1 MRKAGIVLLAFLLAF
16 YTFNSEEIY
25 KKDIRNRLVIQGI
38 GIDIEKDGK
47 YSVTIQAIDT
57 NAQSATSSDGASQPP
72 LKTYQMKGDTI
83 YTAIKSVTE
92 TEGKIPL
99 YSQNR
104 IIILGKSITEENM
117 ADVID
122 FFVRDVEN
130 SSTVYIAAAED
141 SASEILQAKNGEE
154 YISARSI
161 EMGIGSY
168 EYDARIFNMQLYD
181 LINRYNSSTRDFAM
195 PLLSV
200 KEKDKEKS
208 VEISGTALFNSTK
221 YREKISKD
229 QTVFLNILYDSV
241 NNTALSYDYD
251 NDKKVSLNI
260 VDSKT
265 ERKVTMKNGQ
275 PVFKIKVKMQADI
288 SEVSGGVSSAME
300 IEDIDKIK
308 TAGEEYVENETK
320 KLLNSLYNEY
330 NSDSVGLVRL
340 LYICEKDFFKENEK
354 NLDSIL
360 QNSKY
365 EVEVDLKIRRIGHE
379 FIMG

>member
-1 MRKAGIVLLAFLLAF
+1 MRKAGIVLLSFLLAF

-38 GIDIEKDGK
+38 GIDIEDDGN

-57 NAQSATSSDGASQPP
+57 NAQAATSSDGASQPP
-72 LKTYQMKGDTI
+72 LKAYQVKGDTI

-130 SSTVYIAAAED
+130 SSSVYVAAAENT
-141 SASEILQAKNGEE
+141 AGEILNAKNGEE

-161 EMGIGSY
+161 ETGISSY

-181 LINRYNSSTRDFAM
+181 LINRYNSSTKDFAM
-195 PLLSV
+195 PLLSL
-200 KEKDKEKS
+200 KEKENEKS

-229 QTVFLNILYDSV
+229 QTVFLNILYNKV
-241 NNTALSYDYD
+241 NNTALSYDYED
-251 NDKKVSLNI
+251 DKKVSLN
-260 VDSKT
+260 VVNSKT
-265 ERKVTMKNGQ
+265 ERKVTIKNGK

-288 SEVSGGVSSAME
+288 SEISGGVSSQVGIRD
-300 IEDIDKIK
+300 IESIK
-308 TAGEEYVENETK
+308 TAGEKHIEKETK

-330 NSDSVGLVRL
+330 NSDSAGLARL
-340 LYICEKDFFKENEK
+340 IYICEKDFFKNNEK
-354 NLDSIL
+354 NLDSVL
-360 QNSKY
+360 QNSIY
-365 EVEVDLKIRRIGHE
+365 EVEVDLKIRRMGHE
-379 FIMG
+379 FIT

>member
-1 MRKAGIVLLAFLLAF
+1 MRNAGIVLLSFLLAF

-38 GIDIEKDGK
+38 GIDIVESGE

-57 NAQSATSSDGASQPP
+57 NNQSSASSDSASQPP
-72 LKTYQMKGDTI
+72 IKVYEVKGDTI
-83 YTAIKSVTE
+83 YTAIKGVTE
-92 TEGKIPL
+92 IEGKIPL

-130 SSTVYIAAAED
+130 SSSVYVAAAEKT
-141 SASEILQAKNGEE
+141 AGEILNAKNGKE
-154 YISARSI
+154 YITAGSI
-161 EMGIGSY
+161 ETGISAY

-181 LINRYNSSTRDFAM
+181 LINRYNSSTKDFAM

-200 KEKDKEKS
+200 KEENGEKS

-229 QTVFLNILYDSV
+229 KTAFLNILYDKV
-241 NNTALSYDYD
+241 NNTALAYDYED
-251 NDKKVSLNI
+251 NKKVSLNI
-260 VDSKT
+260 VNSKT
-265 ERKVTMKNGQ
+265 ERNLTLKNGV
-275 PVFKIKVKMQADI
+275 PHFKIKVKMQADI
-288 SEVSGGVSSAME
+288 SEISGGVSTKTE
-300 IEDIDKIK
+300 TQDIERIK
-308 TAGEEYVENETK
+308 SAGEKYIENETK

-330 NSDSVGLVRL
+330 NSDSVGLARL
-340 LYICEKDFFKENEK
+340 IYINEKDFFKRNEK
-354 NLDSIL
+354 NLDSVL
-360 QNSKY
+360 QNSVY
-365 EVEVDLKIRRIGHE
+365 EVEVDLEVRRMGHE
-379 FIMG
+379 FIQE

>member
-1 MRKAGIVLLAFLLAF
+1 MRKAGIVLLSFLLAF

-38 GIDIEKDGK
+38 GIDIEDDGK

-57 NAQSATSSDGASQPP
+57 NAQAATSSDGASQPP
-72 LKTYQMKGDTI
+72 LKAYQVKGDTI

-130 SSTVYIAAAED
+130 SSSVYVAAAEKT
-141 SASEILQAKNGEE
+141 AGEILNAKNGEE

-161 EMGIGSY
+161 ETGISSY

-181 LINRYNSSTRDFAM
+181 LINRYNSSTKDFAM
-195 PLLSV
+195 PLLSL
-200 KEKDKEKS
+200 KEKENEKS

-229 QTVFLNILYDSV
+229 QTVFLNILYDKV
-241 NNTALSYDYD
+241 NNTALSYDYE

-260 VDSKT
+260 VNSKT
-265 ERKVTMKNGQ
+265 ERRVAIQNGK

-288 SEVSGGVSSAME
+288 SEISGGVSSGMKTQD
-300 IEDIDKIK
+300 IEKIK
-308 TAGEEYVENETK
+308 TAGEKYIEKETK

-330 NSDSVGLVRL
+330 NSDSVGFARL
-340 LYICEKDFFKENEK
+340 IYICQQEFFKMNEK
-354 NLDSIL
+354 NLDSVL
-360 QNSKY
+360 QNSIY

-379 FIMG
+379 FIT

>member
-1 MRKAGIVLLAFLLAF
+1 MRNAGIVLLSFLLAF

-38 GIDIEKDGK
+38 GIDIVESGE

-57 NAQSATSSDGASQPP
+57 NNQSSASSDSASQPP
-72 LKTYQMKGDTI
+72 IKVYEVKGDTI
-83 YTAIKSVTE
+83 YTAIKGVTE
-92 TEGKIPL
+92 IEGKIPL

-130 SSTVYIAAAED
+130 SSSVYIAAAEKT
-141 SASEILQAKNGEE
+141 AGEILNAKNGEE
-154 YISARSI
+154 YISAGSI
-161 EMGIGSY
+161 ETGISAY

-181 LINRYNSSTRDFAM
+181 LINRYNSSTKDFAM

-200 KEKDKEKS
+200 KEENGEKS

-229 QTVFLNILYDSV
+229 KTAFLNILYDKV
-241 NNTALSYDYD
+241 NNTALAYDYED
-251 NDKKVSLNI
+251 NKKVSLNI
-260 VDSKT
+260 VNSKT
-265 ERKVTMKNGQ
+265 ERNLTLKNGV
-275 PVFKIKVKMQADI
+275 PHFKIKVKMQADI
-288 SEVSGGVSSAME
+288 SEISGGVSTKTE
-300 IEDIDKIK
+300 TQDIERIK
-308 TAGEEYVENETK
+308 SAGEKYIENETK

-330 NSDSVGLVRL
+330 NSDSVGLARL
-340 LYICEKDFFKENEK
+340 IYINEKDFFKRNEK
-354 NLDSIL
+354 NLDSVL
-360 QNSKY
+360 QNSVY
-365 EVEVDLKIRRIGHE
+365 EVEVDLEVRRMGHE
-379 FIMG
+379 FIQE

>member
-1 MRKAGIVLLAFLLAF
+1 MRKTLIVLLVFLTAF

-38 GIDIEKDGK
+38 GIDVEDDNK

-57 NAQSATSSDGASQPP
+57 NAQSASSSDSASQPP
-72 LKTYQMKGDTI
+72 LKAYKMQGDTI
-83 YTAIKSVTE
+83 YTALKSVTE

-130 SSTVYIAAAED
+130 SSSVYIAAAEKT
-141 SASEILQAKNGEE
+141 AGEILEAKNGEE

-161 EMGIGSY
+161 ETGISSY
-168 EYDARIFNMQLYD
+168 EYDARIFELQLFD
-181 LINRYNSSTRDFAM
+181 LVNRYNSGTKDFAM
-195 PLLSV
+195 PLLSL
-200 KEKDKEKS
+200 KEEKGEKS

-229 QTVFLNILYDSV
+229 ETIFLNILYDKL
-241 NNTALSYDYD
+241 NNTALSYDMDD
-251 NDKKVSLNI
+251 NKKVSLNI

-265 ERKVTMKNGQ
+265 TRTVKIKNGQ
-275 PVFKIKVKMQADI
+275 PVFKIKVKMEADI
-288 SEVSGGVSSAME
+288 SEISGGVSSAMKDKD
-300 IEDIDKIK
+300 IEKI
-308 TAGEEYVENETK
+308 ALLGEKYIEKETK
-320 KLLNSLYNEY
+320 NLIYSLYEEY
-330 NSDSVGLVRL
+330 NSDSVGLGRL
-340 LYICEKDFFKENEK
+340 IYILHKDFYRKNEK
-354 NLDSIL
+354 NLDSVL
-360 QNSKY
+360 QNSIY
-365 EVEVDLKIRRIGHE
+365 EVEMDLKIRRIGHE

>member
-16 YTFNSEEIY
+16 YTFNSNEIY

-38 GIDIEKDGK
+38 GIDVEKSGE

-72 LKTYQMKGDTI
+72 LKTYEVKGDTI

-92 TEGKIPL
+92 NEGKVPL

-130 SSTVYIAAAED
+130 GSSVYIAAAEKT
-141 SASEILQAKNGEE
+141 ASEILQAKNGDE

-161 EMGIGSY
+161 ETGISSY

-181 LINRYNSSTRDFAM
+181 LINRYNSSTKDFAM
-195 PLLSV
+195 PLLSL
-200 KEKDKEKS
+200 KEKDGEKS

-229 QTVFLNILYDSV
+229 ETVFFNILYDRVS
-241 NNTALSYDYD
+241 NTALAYDYD
-251 NDKKVSLNI
+251 DNKKVSLNI

-265 ERKVTMKNGQ
+265 VRKVTMENGQ

-288 SEVSGGVSSAME
+288 SEISGGVSSVMETQE
-300 IEDIDKIK
+300 IERIK
-308 TAGEEYVENETK
+308 LTGEKYIEKETK
-320 KLLNSLYNEY
+320 RMIYTLYEKY

-340 LYICEKDFFKENEK
+340 LYICEKDFFKKNEK

-360 QNSKY
+360 QNSSY

-379 FIMG
+379 YIL

>member
-1 MRKAGIVLLAFLLAF
+1 MRKALIVLLVFLTAF

-38 GIDIEKDGK
+38 GIDVEDDKK

-57 NAQSATSSDGASQPP
+57 NAQAATSSDSASQPP
-72 LKTYQMKGDTI
+72 LKTYKTKGDTI
-83 YTAIKSVTE
+83 YTALKSVTE

-117 ADVID
+117 SDVID

-130 SSTVYIAAAED
+130 SSSVYIAAAEKT
-141 SASEILQAKNGEE
+141 AGEILEAKNGQE

-161 EMGIGSY
+161 ETGISSY
-168 EYDARIFNMQLYD
+168 EYDARIFELQLFE
-181 LINRYNSSTRDFAM
+181 LINRYNSGTKDFAI
-195 PLLSV
+195 PLLSL
-200 KEKDKEKS
+200 KEEKGEKS

-229 QTVFLNILYDSV
+229 ETVYLNILYDKLK
-241 NNTALSYDYD
+241 NTAFAYDIDD
-251 NDKKVSLNI
+251 NKKVSLNV

-265 ERKVTMKNGQ
+265 TRTVKIKNGQ
-275 PVFKIKVKMQADI
+275 PVFKIKVKMEADI
-288 SEVSGGVSSAME
+288 SEISGGVSSAMKSKD
-300 IEDIDKIK
+300 IEKI
-308 TAGEEYVENETK
+308 ALMGEKYIEKETK
-320 KLLNSLYNEY
+320 NLIYSLYEKY
-330 NSDSVGLVRL
+330 NSDSTGLGRL
-340 LYICEKDFFKENEK
+340 IYICYKDFYKKNEK
-354 NLDSIL
+354 NLDSVL
-360 QNSKY
+360 QNSIY

-379 FIMG
+379 FIMD

>member
-1 MRKAGIVLLAFLLAF
+1 MRKAGIVLLSFLLAF

-38 GIDIEKDGK
+38 GIDIIESGE

-57 NAQSATSSDGASQPP
+57 NNQSSASSDSASQPP
-72 LKTYQMKGDTI
+72 IKVYEVKGDTI
-83 YTAIKSVTE
+83 YTAIKGVTE
-92 TEGKIPL
+92 IEGKIPL

-130 SSTVYIAAAED
+130 SSSVYVAAAEKT
-141 SASEILQAKNGEE
+141 AGEILNAKNGKE
-154 YISARSI
+154 YITAGSI
-161 EMGIGSY
+161 ETGISAY

-181 LINRYNSSTRDFAM
+181 LINRYNSSTKDFAM

-200 KEKDKEKS
+200 KEENGEKS

-229 QTVFLNILYDSV
+229 KTAFLNILYDKV
-241 NNTALSYDYD
+241 NNTALAYDYED
-251 NDKKVSLNI
+251 NKNVSLNI
-260 VDSKT
+260 VNSKT
-265 ERKVTMKNGQ
+265 ERNLTLKNGV
-275 PVFKIKVKMQADI
+275 PHFKIKVKMQADI
-288 SEVSGGVSSAME
+288 LEISGGVSTKTE
-300 IEDIDKIK
+300 TQDIERIK
-308 TAGEEYVENETK
+308 SAGEKYIENETK

-330 NSDSVGLVRL
+330 NSDSVGLARL
-340 LYICEKDFFKENEK
+340 IYINEKDFFKRNEK
-354 NLDSIL
+354 NLDSVL
-360 QNSKY
+360 QNSVY
-365 EVEVDLKIRRIGHE
+365 EVEVDLEVRRMGHE
-379 FIMG
+379 FIQE

>member
-1 MRKAGIVLLAFLLAF
+1 MRKAGIVLLSFLLAF

-38 GIDIEKDGK
+38 GIDIEDNDK

-57 NAQSATSSDGASQPP
+57 NAQAATSSDGASQPP
-72 LKTYQMKGDTI
+72 LKAYQVKGDTI

-130 SSTVYIAAAED
+130 SSSVYIAAAEKT
-141 SASEILQAKNGEE
+141 AGEILQAKNGEE
-154 YISARSI
+154 LISARSI
-161 EMGIGSY
+161 ETGISSY

-181 LINRYNSSTRDFAM
+181 LINRYNSSTKDFAI
-195 PLLSV
+195 PLLSL
-200 KEKDKEKS
+200 KEKDGEKR

-229 QTVFLNILYDSV
+229 QTVFLNILYDRV
-241 NNTALSYDYD
+241 NNTALSYDYE
-251 NDKKVSLNI
+251 NGKKVSLNI
-260 VDSKT
+260 VNSKT
-265 ERKVTMKNGQ
+265 ERKVTIKNGK
-275 PVFKIKVKMQADI
+275 PVFTIKVKMQADI
-288 SEVSGGVSSAME
+288 SEISGGVSAKME
-300 IEDIDKIK
+300 FRDIEKIK
-308 TAGEEYVENETK
+308 LTGEQYIKKGTK
-320 KLLNSLYNEY
+320 KMLNSLYNEY
-330 NSDSVGLVRL
+330 NSDSVGLARL
-340 LYICEKDFFKENEK
+340 IYICHKDFFKMNEK
-354 NLDSIL
+354 NLDSVL
-360 QNSKY
+360 QNSTY
-365 EVEVDLKIRRIGHE
+365 EVEVDLKIRRMGHE
-379 FIMG
+379 FIT

>member
-1 MRKAGIVLLAFLLAF
+1 MRKACIVLLSFLLAF

-38 GIDIEKDGK
+38 GIDVEENGE
-47 YSVTIQAIDT
+47 YSVTVQAIDT

-72 LKTYQMKGDTI
+72 LKVYQVNGDTI

-130 SSTVYIAAAED
+130 SSSVYIAAAEKT
-141 SASEILQAKNGEE
+141 AGEILQAKNGEE

-161 EMGIGSY
+161 ETGISSY

-181 LINRYNSSTRDFAM
+181 LINRYNSSTKDFAI
-195 PLLSV
+195 PLLSL
-200 KEKDKEKS
+200 KEKEDEKS

-229 QTVFLNILYDSV
+229 QTVFLNILYDRV
-241 NNTALSYDYD
+241 NNTALSYDYGA
-251 NDKKVSLNI
+251 DKKVSLNI
-260 VDSKT
+260 VNSKT
-265 ERKVTMKNGQ
+265 ERKVTLKNDK

-288 SEVSGGVSSAME
+288 SEISGGVSSTME
-300 IEDIDKIK
+300 SQDIEKIK
-308 TAGEEYVENETK
+308 SAGEKYVENETK

-330 NSDSVGLVRL
+330 NSDSVGLARL
-340 LYICEKDFFKENEK
+340 LYIGEKDFFKKNEK
-354 NLDSIL
+354 KLDSVL
-360 QNSKY
+360 QDSIY
-365 EVEVDLKIRRIGHE
+365 EVEVDLEIRRMGHE
-379 FIMG
+379 FIT

>member
-1 MRKAGIVLLAFLLAF
+1 MRKTLIVILVFLLAF

-38 GIDIEKDGK
+38 GIDIEDDKK

-72 LKTYQMKGDTI
+72 LKTYKTKGDTI
-83 YTAIKSVTE
+83 YTALKSVTE

-117 ADVID
+117 SDVID

-130 SSTVYIAAAED
+130 SSSVYIAAAEKT
-141 SASEILQAKNGEE
+141 AGEILEAKNGQE

-161 EMGIGSY
+161 ETGISSY
-168 EYDARIFNMQLYD
+168 EYDARIFELQLFD
-181 LINRYNSSTRDFAM
+181 LINRYNSGTKDFAM
-195 PLLSV
+195 PLLSL
-200 KEKDKEKS
+200 KEEKGEKS
-208 VEISGTALFNSTK
+208 VEISGTVLFNSTK

-229 QTVFLNILYDSV
+229 ETVYLNILYDKL
-241 NNTALSYDYD
+241 NNTALAYDIDD
-251 NDKKVSLNI
+251 NKKVSLNI

-265 ERKVTMKNGQ
+265 TRKVTIKNGQ
-275 PVFKIKVKMQADI
+275 PVFKIKVKMEADI
-288 SEVSGGVSSAME
+288 SEISGGVSSAMKE
-300 IEDIDKIK
+300 KDIEKIALMGEKYIEDK
-308 TAGEEYVENETK
+308 AK
-320 KLLNSLYNEY
+320 KLLYSLYEEY
-330 NSDSVGLVRL
+330 NSDSVGFARL
-340 LYICEKDFFKENEK
+340 IYILHKDFYKTHEK

-360 QNSKY
+360 QNSIY

-379 FIMG
+379 FIMV

>member
-1 MRKAGIVLLAFLLAF
+1 MRKAGIVLLSFLLAF

-38 GIDIEKDGK
+38 GIDVEENGE
-47 YSVTIQAIDT
+47 YSVTVQAIDT

-72 LKTYQMKGDTI
+72 LKVYQVKGDTI

-130 SSTVYIAAAED
+130 SSSVYIAAAEKT
-141 SASEILQAKNGEE
+141 AGEILQAKNGEE
-154 YISARSI
+154 LISARSI
-161 EMGIGSY
+161 ETGISSY

-181 LINRYNSSTRDFAM
+181 LINRYNSSTKDFAI
-195 PLLSV
+195 PLLSLKG
-200 KEKDKEKS
+200 KEDEKS

-229 QTVFLNILYDSV
+229 QTVFLNILYDRL
-241 NNTALSYDYD
+241 NNTALSYDYGE
-251 NDKKVSLNI
+251 DKKASLN
-260 VDSKT
+260 VVNSKT
-265 ERKVTMKNGQ
+265 ERKVTLKNGK

-288 SEVSGGVSSAME
+288 SEISGGVSSRVQSDD
-300 IEDIDKIK
+300 IEKIK
-308 TAGEEYVENETK
+308 SAGENYIQNETK
-320 KLLNSLYNEY
+320 KLLHSLYNEY
-330 NSDSVGLVRL
+330 NSDSVGLARL
-340 LYICEKDFFKENEK
+340 LYIGEKEFFKKNEK
-354 NLDSIL
+354 NLDSVL
-360 QNSKY
+360 QNSIY
-365 EVEVDLKIRRIGHE
+365 EVEVDLKIRRMGHE
-379 FIMG
+379 FIT

>member
-1 MRKAGIVLLAFLLAF
+1 MRNAGIVLLSFLLAF

-38 GIDIEKDGK
+38 GIDIVESGE

-57 NAQSATSSDGASQPP
+57 NNQSSASSDSASQPP
-72 LKTYQMKGDTI
+72 IKVYEVKGDTI
-83 YTAIKSVTE
+83 YIAIKGVTE
-92 TEGKIPL
+92 IEGKIPL

-130 SSTVYIAAAED
+130 SSSVYVAAAEKT
-141 SASEILQAKNGEE
+141 AGEILNAKNGKE
-154 YISARSI
+154 YITAGSI
-161 EMGIGSY
+161 ETGISAY

-181 LINRYNSSTRDFAM
+181 LINRYNSSTKDFAM

-200 KEKDKEKS
+200 KEENGEKS

-229 QTVFLNILYDSV
+229 KTAFLNILYDKV
-241 NNTALSYDYD
+241 NNTALAYDYED
-251 NDKKVSLNI
+251 NKKVSLNI
-260 VDSKT
+260 VNSKT
-265 ERKVTMKNGQ
+265 ERNLTLKNGV
-275 PVFKIKVKMQADI
+275 PHFKIKVKMQADI
-288 SEVSGGVSSAME
+288 SEISGGVSTKTE
-300 IEDIDKIK
+300 TQDIERIK
-308 TAGEEYVENETK
+308 SAGEKYIENETK

-330 NSDSVGLVRL
+330 NSDSVGLARL
-340 LYICEKDFFKENEK
+340 IYINEKDFFKRNEK
-354 NLDSIL
+354 NLDSVL
-360 QNSKY
+360 QNSVY
-365 EVEVDLKIRRIGHE
+365 EVEVDLKVRRMGHE
-379 FIMG
+379 FIQE

>member
-38 GIDIEKDGK
+38 GIDILKNGK
-47 YSVTIQAIDT
+47 YSVTVQAIDT

-72 LKTYQMKGDTI
+72 LKAYKTEGDTI

-104 IIILGKSITEENM
+104 IIILGKSITKENM

-130 SSTVYIAAAED
+130 SSSVYIAAAEKT
-141 SASEILQAKNGEE
+141 AGEILEAKNGKE

-161 EMGIGSY
+161 ETGISSY
-168 EYDARIFNMQLYD
+168 EFDARIFNMQLYD
-181 LINRYNSSTRDFAM
+181 LINRYNSSTKDFAL
-195 PLLSV
+195 PLLSL
-200 KEKDKEKS
+200 KEKDGEKS

-229 QTVFLNILYDSV
+229 ETVFMNILYDRV
-241 NNTALSYDYD
+241 NNTALAYDYEE
-251 NDKKVSLNI
+251 NKKVSLNI
-260 VDSKT
+260 VSSKT

-275 PVFKIKVKMQADI
+275 PVFKLKVKMQADI
-288 SEVSGGVSSAME
+288 SEISGGVSSRMETEE
-300 IEDIDKIK
+300 IERISL
-308 TAGEEYVENETK
+308 AGEKYVEQQTK
-320 KLLNSLYNEY
+320 KMIYSLYEKD
-330 NSDSVGLVRL
+330 NSDSVGLARL
-340 LYICEKDFFKENEK
+340 LYICEKDFFKNNEK
-354 NLDSIL
+354 NLDSGL
-360 QNSKY
+360 QNSVY
-365 EVEVDLKIRRIGHE
+365 EVEVELKIRRIGHE
-379 FIMG
+379 FVV

>member
-1 MRKAGIVLLAFLLAF
+1 MRNAGIVLLSFLLAF

-38 GIDIEKDGK
+38 GIDIVESGE

-57 NAQSATSSDGASQPP
+57 NNQSSASSDSASQPP
-72 LKTYQMKGDTI
+72 IKVYEVKGDTI
-83 YTAIKSVTE
+83 YTAIKGVTE
-92 TEGKIPL
+92 IEGKIPL

-130 SSTVYIAAAED
+130 SSSVYVAAAEKT
-141 SASEILQAKNGEE
+141 AGEILNAKNGKE
-154 YISARSI
+154 YITAGSI
-161 EMGIGSY
+161 ETGISAY

-181 LINRYNSSTRDFAM
+181 LINRYNSSTKDFAM

-200 KEKDKEKS
+200 KEENGEKS

-229 QTVFLNILYDSV
+229 KTAFLNILYDKV
-241 NNTALSYDYD
+241 NNTALAYDYED
-251 NDKKVSLNI
+251 NKKVSLNI
-260 VDSKT
+260 VNSKT
-265 ERKVTMKNGQ
+265 ERNLTLKNGV
-275 PVFKIKVKMQADI
+275 PHFKIKVKMQADI
-288 SEVSGGVSSAME
+288 SEISGGVSTKTE
-300 IEDIDKIK
+300 TQDIERIK
-308 TAGEEYVENETK
+308 SAGEKYIENETK

-330 NSDSVGLVRL
+330 NSDSVGLARL
-340 LYICEKDFFKENEK
+340 IYINEKDFFKRNEK
-354 NLDSIL
+354 NLDSVL
-360 QNSKY
+360 QNSVY
-365 EVEVDLKIRRIGHE
+365 EVEVDLEVRSMGLE
-379 FIMG
+379 FIQE

>member
-1 MRKAGIVLLAFLLAF
+1 MRNAGIVLLSFLLAF

-38 GIDIEKDGK
+38 GIDIIESGE

-57 NAQSATSSDGASQPP
+57 NNQSSASSDSASQPP
-72 LKTYQMKGDTI
+72 IKVYEVKGDTI
-83 YTAIKSVTE
+83 YTAIKGVTE
-92 TEGKIPL
+92 IEGKIPL

-130 SSTVYIAAAED
+130 SSSVYVAAAEKT
-141 SASEILQAKNGEE
+141 AGEILNAKNGKE
-154 YISARSI
+154 YITAGSI
-161 EMGIGSY
+161 ETGISAY

-181 LINRYNSSTRDFAM
+181 LINRYNSSTKDFAM

-200 KEKDKEKS
+200 KEENGEKS

-229 QTVFLNILYDSV
+229 KTVFLNILYDKV
-241 NNTALSYDYD
+241 NNTALAYDYED
-251 NDKKVSLNI
+251 NKKVSLNI
-260 VDSKT
+260 VNSKT
-265 ERKVTMKNGQ
+265 ERNLTLKNGV
-275 PVFKIKVKMQADI
+275 PHFKIKVKMQADI
-288 SEVSGGVSSAME
+288 SEISGGVSTKTE
-300 IEDIDKIK
+300 TQDIERIK
-308 TAGEEYVENETK
+308 SAGEKYIENETK

-330 NSDSVGLVRL
+330 NSDSVGLARL
-340 LYICEKDFFKENEK
+340 IYINEKDFFKRNEK
-354 NLDSIL
+354 NLDSVL
-360 QNSKY
+360 QNSVY
-365 EVEVDLKIRRIGHE
+365 EVEVDLEVRRMGHE
-379 FIMG
+379 FIQE